1 MAAVHDEMRIGIVGS
16 RKYTNSLKIKEF
28 IWQLKQKFSNRLTI
42 VSGGQPLGADG
53 YAAQWAKYFEIN
65 YAEFPPRHFQ
75 WNRFCI
81 KHPGWYNQPY
91 RVSHFFTRNSEVVN
105 HSHKMVFFIPSGTEI
120 EESRG
125 SFDTYRKAKKRDIG
139 VVILN

>member
-1 MAAVHDEMRIGIVGS
+1 MAKILNEMRIGIVGS

-28 IWQLKQKFSNRLTI
+28 IWQLKQKFGNRLTI

-53 YAAQWAKYFEIN
+53 YAKQWAIYFQVN
-65 YAEFPPRHFQ
+65 YVEFPPRHFQ

-81 KHPGWYNQPY
+81 KHPSWYNQPY
-91 RVSHFFTRNSEVVN
+91 RVSYFFQRNSEVVKY
-105 HSHKMVFFIPSGTEI
+105 SHKMVFFIPNGIEI

-125 SFDTYRKAKKRDIG
+125 SFDTYRKAKKKRLN

>member
-1 MAAVHDEMRIGIVGS
+1 MSEFFEEMRIGIVGS
-16 RKYTNSLKIKEF
+16 RKYTNSTKIKEF
-28 IWQLKQKFSNRLTI
+28 IWKLKEKFGDQLTI

-53 YAAQWAKYFEIN
+53 YAAHWAKHFEIK
-65 YAEFPPRHFQ
+65 YAEFPPRHYQ

-91 RVSHFFTRNSEVVN
+91 RVTHFFKRNSEVVEY
-105 HSHKMVFFIPSGTEI
+105 SHKMVFFIPNGIEI
-120 EESRG
+120 EESSG
-125 SFDTYRKAKKRDIG
+125 SFDTYKKAKKKKMN

>member
-1 MAAVHDEMRIGIVGS
+1 MSEKMRIGIVGS
-16 RKYTNSLKIKEF
+16 REYTNSTKIKEF
-28 IWQLKQKFSNRLTI
+28 IWELKEKFGDQLTI

-53 YAAQWAKYFEIN
+53 YAAHWAKFFEIT
-65 YAEFPPRHFQ
+65 YVEFPPQHYQ

-91 RVSHFFTRNSEVVN
+91 RVSYFFKRNSEVVEY
-105 HSHKMVFFIPSGTEI
+105 SDKMVFFIHNGIEI
-120 EESRG
+120 EESSG
-125 SFDTYRKAKKRDIG
+125 SFDTYKKAKKKKMD